1 MNHLISH
8 EADLLKP
15 TFDDSLIIR
24 PMRLDDLARVVEIDR
39 LSFSLPW
46 SENAFRYE
54 LLENPSSLSLVA
66 ELEQEGQS
74 PSVVGCGVAWLIMD
88 EAHIATIAV
97 HPAHRQRGI
106 GKRLLAEMLKAV
118 IERGARLATLE
129 VREGNLAARRL
140 YRRFGFEN
148 VGRRPRYYKD
158 NQEDAIIMTVFGL
171 NQAYRD
177 WLDAG
182 GWLSANQEHQ
192 ASVSDA

>member
-1 MNHLISH
+1 MNHLRSH
-8 EADLLKP
+8 ETALLKP
-15 TFDDSLIIR
+15 ISADSLIIR

-46 SENAFRYE
+46 SENAFRFE

-66 ELEQEGQS
+66 ELETEEGS
-74 PSVVGCGVAWLIMD
+74 PSVVGYGVAWLIMD

-106 GKRLLAEMLKAV
+106 AKRLLAEMLKAA

-129 VREGNLAARRL
+129 VREGNLAAQRL

-148 VGRRPRYYKD
+148 VGRRPRYYMD

-182 GWLSANQEHQ
+182 GWLSVNQESQ
-192 ASVSDA
+192 ARMSDA

>member
-1 MNHLISH
+1 MNQLSSH
-8 EADLLKP
+8 EAVLLKP
-15 TFDDSLIIR
+15 APDDSLMIR
-24 PMRLDDLARVVEIDR
+24 PMRLDDLAQVVEIDR

-46 SENAFRYE
+46 SESAFRYE

-66 ELEQEGQS
+66 ELKQEGGS
-74 PSVVGCGVAWLIMD
+74 PTVVGCVVVWLIMD

-97 HPAHRQRGI
+97 HPAHRQKGI
-106 GKRLLAEMLKAV
+106 ARQLLAEMLKAV

-129 VREGNLAARRL
+129 VRASNLTAQRL

-158 NQEDAIIMTVFGL
+158 NQEDAIIMTVLGL

-177 WLDAG
+177 WLEAG
-182 GWLSANQEHQ
+182 GWQRQNPDNPATIT
-192 ASVSDA
+192 DA

>member
-1 MNHLISH
+1 MNHLRSH
-8 EADLLKP
+8 ETALLKP
-15 TFDDSLIIR
+15 ISADSLIIR

-46 SENAFRYE
+46 SENAFRFE
-54 LLENPSSLSLVA
+54 LLENPSSLSLAA
-66 ELEQEGQS
+66 ELGQEGQS
-74 PSVVGCGVAWLIMD
+74 PNIVGYGVAWLIMD

-106 GKRLLAEMLKAV
+106 AKRLLAEMLKAA

-129 VREGNLAARRL
+129 VREGNLAAQRL

-148 VGRRPRYYKD
+148 VGRRPRYYMD

-182 GWLSANQEHQ
+182 GWLSVNQESQ
-192 ASVSDA
+192 ARMSDA